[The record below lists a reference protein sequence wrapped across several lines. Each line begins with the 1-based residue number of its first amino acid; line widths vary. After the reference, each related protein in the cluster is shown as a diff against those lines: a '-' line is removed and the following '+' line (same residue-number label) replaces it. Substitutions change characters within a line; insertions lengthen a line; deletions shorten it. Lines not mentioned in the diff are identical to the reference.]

1 MNAIDLLRYDLAIL
15 VQNGL
20 HIYNG
25 NTFLF
30 INKANIIDFVEVCSD
45 SVLST
50 FSKDFDQFLSRVL
63 KIKYL

>member
-50 FSKDFDQFLSRVL
+50 FSNENVSFCLE
-63 KIKYL
+63 Y